1 MSFGFAALDV
11 PDNFQGKH
19 AFLSLHVWLILRR
32 LFPEGRDGKQLSQLM
47 YDNFQ
52 DQVEHMVRSAGVQV
66 RLQKHLT
73 ELEKQFYGSC
83 TAYDK
88 ALGDEPI
95 EPLASALL
103 RNVYLGDDGKLEA
116 AKKLETYVLRE
127 IACLAKTPSHAVLQ
141 GLIRFS

>member
-1 MSFGFAALDV
+1 M
-11 PDNFQGKH
+11 
-19 AFLSLHVWLILRR
+19 
-32 LFPEGRDGKQLSQLM
+32 
-47 YDNFQ
+47 
-52 DQVEHMVRSAGVQV
+52 RSAGVQV

-83 TAYDK
+83 TAYDT
-88 ALGDEPI
+88 AIGDEPI

-127 IACLAKTPSHAVLQ
+127 IACLAKTPSRAVLH
-141 GLIRFS
+141 GFIRFP